1 MNLNKE
7 EIFQKAVSF
16 LKDRLNQLREERK
29 AISEGILE
37 DDKSSAGDK
46 FETGREMLTQDL
58 RQVEGQIKS
67 NSDLLEELYRIQSIK
82 GIGEKVRE
90 GSLVK
95 IGDDHFLISVALG
108 KLPLPEGEIFLIS
121 PVSPL
126 AQQIMGKGHGE
137 TVLFKG
143 KSQQFE
149 LIA

>member
-1 MNLNKE
+1 MDLNKE
-7 EIFQKAVSF
+7 EIFQRAVSF
-16 LKDRLNQLREERK
+16 LKERLAQLQEERK

-67 NSDLLEELYRIQSIK
+67 NAALLEELYRIQSIK

-95 IGDDHFLISVALG
+95 IGNDYFLVSVALG
-108 KLPLPEGEIFLIS
+108 KLILPSGEIYLIS
-121 PVSPL
+121 PASPL
-126 AQQIMGKGHGE
+126 AQQILGKGHNE
-137 TVLFKG
+137 SVLFKG
-143 KSQQFE
+143 KNQPLE

>member
-7 EIFQKAVSF
+7 EVFQRAVSF
-16 LKDRLNQLREERK
+16 LKERIAQFQEERK

-67 NSDLLEELYRIQSIK
+67 NSALLEELYRIQSIK
-82 GIGEKVRE
+82 GIGKKVRE
-90 GSLVK
+90 GSLIK
-95 IGDDHFLISVALG
+95 IGDDYFLISVALG
-108 KLPLPEGEIFLIS
+108 KLALPSGEIYLIS
-121 PVSPL
+121 PASPL
-126 AQQIMGKGHGE
+126 AQQVLGKSPGE
-137 TVLFKG
+137 SILFKG
-143 KSQQFE
+143 KSMGLE

>member
-7 EIFQKAVSF
+7 EIFQMAVSF
-16 LKDRLNQLREERK
+16 LKDRLSQLQEERK

-67 NSDLLEELYRIQSIK
+67 NSALLEELYRIQSIK

-108 KLPLPEGEIFLIS
+108 KLALPEGEIYLIS
-121 PVSPL
+121 PASPL
-126 AQQIMGKGHGE
+126 AQQIFGKSNGDS
-137 TVLFKG
+137 VLFKG
-143 KSQQFE
+143 KSHQLE